1 MVKRAVMVLD
11 STDYYGFMSLPRTAS
26 GMEIRAA
33 YRRLAMRLHPDMDG
47 SAEAA
52 IGFDYLCQ
60 AYRCLSDEGARE
72 AYDRELAAR
81 RDAAI
86 SVEVVAEP
94 DRRTEVADEEAA
106 AAAAGAAMDG
116 RGGPRAGVT
125 RYVVLRTPRRVPRNR
140 LFVQF
145 QRRDP
150 CRRCAGSG
158 ARKSEGGDDVDAAA
172 GTWTVC
178 HACWGTGQVLA
189 NRKLAIAYRSR
200 RVLGGELIVP
210 HEGDVGERG
219 GPRGNLLLRII
230 TPDHTTRGLLL
241 PAMVGA
247 LMVLFVIL
255 CVLGEVGGC
264 DGVMWK

>member
-1 MVKRAVMVLD
+1 V
-11 STDYYGFMSLPRTAS
+11 
-26 GMEIRAA
+26 EIRAA

-47 SAEAA
+47 SVEAA

-60 AYRCLSDEGARE
+60 AYRCLSDERARE
-72 AYDRELAAR
+72 AYDSELAAR

-94 DRRTEVADEEAA
+94 DRGTEVADEEAA
-106 AAAAGAAMDG
+106 AATAADAAMDG
-116 RGGPRAGVT
+116 RGVPRAGVT
-125 RYVVLRTPRRVPRNR
+125 RYVVLRTPRRMPRNR

-150 CRRCAGSG
+150 CRLCAGTG
-158 ARKSEGGDDVDAAA
+158 ARKRSDGDDDADTAA

-219 GPRGNLLLRII
+219 GPRGSLLLRII

-247 LMVLFVIL
+247 LMVLFVIF
-255 CVLGEVGGC
+255 CVLGELGGC
-264 DGVMWK
+264 DGVVWK